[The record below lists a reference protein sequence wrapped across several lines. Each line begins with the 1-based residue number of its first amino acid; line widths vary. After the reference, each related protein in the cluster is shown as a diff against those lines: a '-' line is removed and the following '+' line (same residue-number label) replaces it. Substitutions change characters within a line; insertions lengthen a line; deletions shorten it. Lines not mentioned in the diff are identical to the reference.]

1 MLMTISSFLV
11 PTNSNGKLMT
21 NGFSLIG
28 SILYLLYFANTLP
41 FHEVN
46 VPIIGKF
53 FINII
58 RLRMIWF
65 YIQFCPRIYIGKS
78 FHISVI
84 LFANHMALTGIA
96 IFLNIICIKMVRE
109 DKSNPPP
116 RLFKLIFSQ
125 KVSKVLCLS
134 GFEVNIYYLI
144 TQIMK
149 WVKLSNKQPII
160 ISLNMSFTI

>member
-1 MLMTISSFLV
+1 MHLNKFSNENVEICISVLMLMTISSFLV

-53 FINII
+53 FSKYDKIMKDLII
-58 RLRMIWF
+58 FSFVQGFHTEM
-65 YIQFCPRIYIGKS
+65 S

-96 IFLNIICIKMVRE
+96 IFLNIICIKMVKE
-109 DKSNPPP
+109 DKSNAPP
-116 RLFKLIFSQ
+116 RFFKLIFNQ
-125 KVSKVLCLS
+125 NVSKVLFLS
-134 GFEVNIYYLI
+134 GFEVNIYL
-144 TQIMK
+144 
-149 WVKLSNKQPII
+149 
-160 ISLNMSFTI
+160 